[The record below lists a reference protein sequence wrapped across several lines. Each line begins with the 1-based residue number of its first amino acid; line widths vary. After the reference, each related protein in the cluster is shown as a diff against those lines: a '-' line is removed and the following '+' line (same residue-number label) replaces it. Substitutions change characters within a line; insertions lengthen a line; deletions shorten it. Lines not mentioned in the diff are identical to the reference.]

1 MSGYTW
7 PRRRDF
13 DGFGMKNGFG
23 SSPRINSPGAGLGF
37 GRGGA
42 LGGGGGGR
50 KGGKGRGVGN
60 NGEGRLRP
68 NVFLAIYVDN
78 REVITGIQEVQDEC
92 VRRQPRLESH
102 RDAAPSY
109 NCHVSLLAARVPWEA
124 RARAIQLVE
133 RTLADSILPSLLG
146 QNLKLEIQGLGS
158 FGEKIVFADIRHGR
172 DQLIA
177 MNAVFREAFESEGY
191 ECDARFTPHITI
203 LKATNDR
210 EGVSR
215 STYADL
221 RDCRF
226 GEQEVTSLSLVSMD
240 RGHHKTLR
248 SFNFIERASPRTVAS
263 PLASPRISPRTTPT
277 GSPLASPIPPRASER
292 RQQLLTI
299 PVQEPQP
306 QPPQAS
312 EPSQVLAIQPPS
324 LPAPEV
330 TCPVCLENVCP
341 PMRLV
346 QCGAG
351 HILCDSCYSQVSRMT
366 QEAKCPTCRQPIT
379 GRPCQLE
386 SLLGLV

>member
-1 MSGYTW
+1 MSGNTW

-13 DGFGMKNGFG
+13 DGFGMRNGFG
-23 SSPRINSPGAGLGF
+23 SSPRITTTSAGSGLEF

-42 LGGGGGGR
+42 VGGGGVRGGR
-50 KGGKGRGVGN
+50 GRGASN

-78 REVITGIQEVQDEC
+78 REVISGIQEVQNEC
-92 VRRQPRLESH
+92 VRRQPRLASH

-109 NCHVSLLAARVPWEA
+109 NSHVSLLAARVPWEA

-133 RTLADSILPSLLG
+133 RTLADSILPSLSG

-210 EGVSR
+210 EGVPR
-215 STYADL
+215 SSYADL
-221 RDCRF
+221 RDRRF

-240 RGHHKTLR
+240 RGQQKILKSFNLNGRASLR
-248 SFNFIERASPRTVAS
+248 SAAS
-263 PLASPRISPRTTPT
+263 PLPSPRMSPRTTPV
-277 GSPLASPIPPRASER
+277 GSPLTSPRPPRASIGSS
-292 RQQLLTI
+292 QLLPI
-299 PVQEPQP
+299 PAPVQVQQP
-306 QPPQAS
+306 QPSQAS
-312 EPSQVLAIQPPS
+312 EPSQVIAIQPLSP
-324 LPAPEV
+324 PAPEV
-330 TCPVCLENVCP
+330 TCPVCLETVCY

-351 HILCDSCYSQVSRMT
+351 HILCDSCYSQVMS
-366 QEAKCPTCRQPIT
+366 I
-379 GRPCQLE
+379 LH
-386 SLLGLV
+386 L